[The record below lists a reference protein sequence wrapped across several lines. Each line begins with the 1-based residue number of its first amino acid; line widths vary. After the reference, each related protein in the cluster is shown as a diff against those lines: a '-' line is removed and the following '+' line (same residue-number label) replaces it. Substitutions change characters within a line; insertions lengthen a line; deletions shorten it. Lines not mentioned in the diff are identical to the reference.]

1 MTSLRERQKEKRYQ
15 SIITAALLLI
25 QEKGYSATSIKEIA
39 GRAEV
44 GVGTVYNYFHTK
56 ADIIVELYKR
66 DVTYNLNRGKEVI
79 GSLKNNCKQT
89 AVELLA
95 AYAAGYYGERKKSLL
110 REIYSVVMSEQA
122 LARKELLQL
131 DNTMVD
137 QLAGLLI
144 EAHWHSH
151 LKPGVNPQ
159 EAAYI
164 LFSLAMYDFIVFVT
178 DDDMQFVELE
188 ETIKRHVN
196 IIFEGLFCRRG

>member
-1 MTSLRERQKEKRYQ
+1 MSGLRERQKEKRYQ

-25 QEKGYSATSIKEIA
+25 KEKGYGATSIEEIA

-66 DVTYNLNRGKEVI
+66 DVTSNLIQGKEVI
-79 GSLKNNCKQT
+79 ASLQRNYKQT
-89 AVELLA
+89 AIELLA
-95 AYAAGYYGERKKSLL
+95 AYAAGYYGEREKSLL

-131 DNTMVD
+131 DSTLVD
-137 QLAGLLI
+137 QLAGLLV
-144 EAHWHSH
+144 EAQQRNYI
-151 LKPGVNPQ
+151 KPAVIPK

-164 LFSLAMYDFIVFVT
+164 FFSLAMYDFMVFVT
-178 DDDMQFVELE
+178 DDDMKFAELE
-188 ETIKRHVN
+188 ETIKRH
-196 IIFEGLFCRRG
+196 ITLIFEGFSC